1 MDKRGFE
8 YMKQGIKYLLVC
20 GLMVMVASC
29 LTPTSKEDYL
39 EKFEKFVNRVEEN
52 HKHYNAKDWDWADSQ
67 FKKYNKEWYPDFKDE
82 FTLEDQIKIKAFII
96 EYHSY
101 KNKQGLGDLLR
112 DLFRDDANEI
122 GGKVEEYIDED
133 FDEDLEKIIEGASA
147 IGDSAVKVLEDVID
161 ELGRT
166 F

>member
-1 MDKRGFE
+1 MNQSF
-8 YMKQGIKYLLVC
+8 KYIILSVLALV
-20 GLMVMVASC
+20 VVSC
-29 LTPTSKEDYL
+29 LNPTSKEDYL

-52 HKHYNAKDWDWADSQ
+52 HKHYNSKDWEWADTQ
-67 FKKYNKEWYPDFKDE
+67 FEKYNTEWYLDFKED
-82 FTLEDQIKIKAFII
+82 FTLEDQIKIKALII
-96 EYHSY
+96 KYHSY

-122 GGKVEEYIDED
+122 GEKFEEYIDED
-133 FDEDLEKIIEGASA
+133 FDEDVGKLIEGASA